1 MRAEWRRRGVLAAA
15 ACLAVGA
22 PAPASGQPP
31 QAGVCTVA
39 LGRGATTPGGAA
51 GTMTVRNVGEP
62 CRIANFSVPES
73 RVATSRLEVVKA
85 PAQGRLDIVQPNLVA
100 YTPRPGFTGPDEF
113 AYGGSGPG
121 RDGKILPFSVRVS
134 VRVVGPDGPLR

>member
-1 MRAEWRRRGVLAAA
+1 MTAAAMLLAAGVLAPVSA
-15 ACLAVGA
+15 
-22 PAPASGQPP
+22 QQP

-39 LGRGATTPGGAA
+39 LGRGATSPGGAA

-62 CRIANFSVPES
+62 CRISNFTVPES

-85 PAQGRLDIVQPNLVA
+85 PAQGQLDVVQPNLIA
-100 YTPRPGFTGPDEF
+100 YTPRPGFAGRDEF

-121 RDGKILPFSVRVS
+121 RDGRILPFSVRVS
-134 VRVVGPDGPLR
+134 VRVLGPDEALR